1 MPSQSAGSP
10 PRVQPRPEY
19 ANGASVFEGTV
30 KRSGIRVMAIAP
42 VLLIL
47 AACAA
52 PAGRPATGG
61 GQDALTTST
70 APQRTLV
77 VGFRGEP
84 PSLAFRPLV
93 VVDGSVRGPMPM
105 VNASLDGLDE
115 RGLAYAYLAEAL
127 PQLNTDSWRLFPD
140 GRMETTYRLKPDLTW
155 HDGTPLTAEDFVFAW
170 RVYAT
175 PGLGQAASPPLSFM
189 EEVLA
194 PDPRTVVFRWRQQYG
209 EAATLNDTF
218 QALPRHLL
226 QQPFQ
231 DLEPSAF
238 VNLPFWTTEYVG
250 LGAYKLERWEPGAF
264 IETRAFAGFVL
275 GKPRIDR
282 MKIVFLPD
290 ANTALANI
298 LAGEVHYIGD
308 FVFGDEQAA
317 NLERQWAAT
326 NGGTIL
332 YAQTTLR
339 VSAVQLRPEF
349 AFPAA
354 QQDVRVRRALFHGID
369 GPTANEVLNRGRG
382 LVTGTLTSPNA
393 DYYPEIERV
402 ITKYPFDPR
411 RAQQLMEEA
420 GYPKGSDGFFRGRDG
435 AQLDFN
441 VWFTSSAKN
450 EQENAVIVDS
460 LRKSGF
466 DATSH
471 AIPAAQLADGRAL
484 ATTPGL
490 STRGHSKPLLD
501 YTTDQIQSEANR
513 WRGGNRG
520 GWSNPTYDRLVEA
533 YSSSLDRAVRIRNA
547 AELERIFTEE
557 LPAIPHW
564 FSPNVTAH
572 VATLK
577 GPVAR
582 VMPET
587 TSGTLRVHEWE
598 WRS

>member
-1 MPSQSAGSP
+1 ML
-10 PRVQPRPEY
+10 
-19 ANGASVFEGTV
+19 
-30 KRSGIRVMAIAP
+30 IAP
-42 VLLIL
+42 LLLVLI
-47 AACAA
+47 ACAA
-52 PAGRPATGG
+52 PAGRPSPGDGAP
-61 GQDALTTST
+61 APPAAST

-84 PSLAFRPLV
+84 PSLASKPLV
-93 VVDGSVRGPMPM
+93 VVDGSVRGPLPM
-105 VNASLDGLDE
+105 VNATLDGLDE
-115 RGLAYAYLAEAL
+115 RGIPYPYLAEAL
-127 PQLNTDSWRLFPD
+127 PQLNTDTWRLLPD
-140 GRMETTYRLKPDLTW
+140 GRMETQYRLRPNLTW
-155 HDGTPLTAEDFVFAW
+155 HDGTALSGEDFVFAW
-170 RVYAT
+170 RVYGTAA
-175 PGLGQAASPPLSFM
+175 LGHAASPPLSFM
-189 EEVLA
+189 EEVAA
-194 PDPRTVVFRWRQQYG
+194 PDPRTVVIRWKQPYG
-209 EAATLNDTF
+209 EAGAISDTF

-231 DLEPSAF
+231 ELEASAF

-264 IETRAFAGFVL
+264 IEARAFDGYAL

-290 ANTALANI
+290 ANTALAN
-298 LAGEVHYIGD
+298 LLSGEVHYIGD
-308 FVFGDEQAA
+308 FVFGVEQAA

-326 NGGTIL
+326 QGGTIL

-349 AFPAA
+349 ALPAA
-354 QQDVRVRRALFHGID
+354 QRDVRVRRALFHGID

-393 DYYPEIERV
+393 DYYGEIDRV
-402 ITKYPFDPR
+402 IAKYPFDPR

-420 GYPKGSDGFFRGRDG
+420 GYARGSDGFFRGRDG
-435 AQLDFN
+435 SQMDFN
-441 VWFTSSAKN
+441 VWFTASAKN

-471 AIPAAQLADGRAL
+471 VVSAAQLADGRTL

-501 YTTDQIQSEANR
+501 YTTDQIQSPENR

-520 GWSNPTYDRLVEA
+520 GWSNPAYDRTVEA
-533 YSSSLDRAVRIRNA
+533 YSSALDRTDRIRNA

-557 LPAIPHW
+557 LPSIPHW

-587 TSGTLRVHEWE
+587 TAGTLRVHEWE